1 MSSSLQINLQ
11 NTCPFIISQICQKHQ
26 HLSERPSRG
35 DPHSD
40 TQVPGQPRT
49 QEDTETIHKM

>member
-1 MSSSLQINLQ
+1 M
-11 NTCPFIISQICQKHQ
+11 ISVSMTSHWCQGNCNCYTPAT
-26 HLSERPSRG
+26 ERPSRG